1 MDIDIYR
8 KLCHDETIVM
18 TRHARQRLVERN
30 IALDDVEHAIRT
42 GRIIE
47 ENIPMT
53 HHFPVASYWVTLR
66 IVNRCISL
74 QVPTMNF
81 CIS

>member
-1 MDIDIYR
+1 MDIEIYK

-47 ENIPMT
+47 E
-53 HHFPVASYWVTLR
+53 
-66 IVNRCISL
+66 
-74 QVPTMNF
+74 
-81 CIS
+81 